1 LAADVPAPAAPSV
14 KKQSSTFITIF
25 IFLFAM
31 FVLFD
36 QDLRAGLGQLVGFVL
51 EPLIGLGGTSPVL
64 TLMLAGVIMT
74 SLTVLVRHFFTD
86 YVAQAESQKVV
97 SAFNKE
103 YRQARLDNNLYKMK
117 KLAEQQQ
124 KIMQKSMSMS
134 TSQMKLMP
142 VTMLII
148 IPIFAWLSVFVA
160 GLPAG
165 TAVVNVP
172 WASNVDLNGWN
183 VMPNWVLLYSLIS
196 IPASQV
202 LTRALRYYSFR
213 KKLRELEA
221 AGA

>member
-1 LAADVPAPAAPSV
+1 MAADVPAPAAPSV
-14 KKQSSTFITIF
+14 KKQTSTFITIF

-36 QDLRAGLGQLVGFVL
+36 QDLRDGLGQLVGFVL
-51 EPLIGLGGTSPVL
+51 EPLIGLGGSAPVL
-64 TLMLAGVIMT
+64 TLMMAGVIMT
-74 SLTVLVRHFFTD
+74 GLTVVLRHFFTD
-86 YVAQAESQKVV
+86 YVAQAESQKIV

-103 YRQARLDNNLYKMK
+103 FRQARVENNLYKMK
-117 KLAEQQQ
+117 KLSEQQQ

-160 GLPAG
+160 GLDPAVA
-165 TAVVNVP
+165 TVNVP
-172 WASNVDLNGWN
+172 WASNVPLNGWN

-202 LTRALRYYSFR
+202 LTRALRYMEFR
-213 KKLRELEA
+213 KKLRQLEA
-221 AGA
+221 TGA